1 MKVHGE
7 FKMQAHQISS
17 VVVDIAAFKV
27 CHSVGIDKDAT
38 ALRAARARSSS
49 TSIGAMEEMSQKV
62 QNVSSHP
69 TPLRTHK
76 AHGQFSGAL
85 EELSGKVR
93 KASTHSLSSKI
104 HEHARSTAAT
114 VSSRGQWMKCHGR
127 FKMQALTAC
136 DAKITSTRTANSQF
150 KGAMDEMS
158 QKVQKASTHV
168 PMPRS
173 RTRLS

>member
-1 MKVHGE
+1 MQVQGE
-7 FKMQAHQISS
+7 FKMQAHIKSG
-17 VVVDIAAFKV
+17 VVMDIAAFKV
-27 CHSVGIDKDAT
+27 CHSAVDIDAT
-38 ALRAARARSSS
+38 ALRAARARSSF
-49 TSIGAMEEMSQKV
+49 I
-62 QNVSSHP
+62 
-69 TPLRTHK
+69 
-76 AHGQFSGAL
+76 GAL

-136 DAKITSTRTANSQF
+136 NAKITSTRTANSQF
-150 KGAMDEMS
+150 KGAMEEMSQKVQNASSHPTPLRTHKAHGQFSGAMDEMS